1 VTDTNVLKLVQP
13 GTFSD
18 LLTDVLRSGA
28 HALLA
33 QAVEAEVAS
42 FLAANAHLRTE
53 DGRQRLVRHGHLPE
67 RRVATGIGAVTVR
80 QPRVRD
86 RGQPGEPP
94 IRFSPAILPPYARRT
109 KSLEVLI
116 PILHLKGVST
126 GDFEEALMALV
137 GTDAGGL
144 SASTIARLKEIW
156 AEEHARWQQRDLS
169 AKRYVYL
176 WADGVYFQA
185 RLEDDAQCILVIIG
199 ATPGGKKELVG
210 LADGVRES
218 ALSWKELLLDLK
230 RRGLDVAPELAI
242 ADGALGFWKALG
254 EVWGKTRE
262 QRCWVHKTANVLNK
276 LPKSIQ
282 RKAKIALQNIW
293 MADTKAAAKAAFDHF
308 AEVYGAKYD
317 KAVACLTK
325 DRSALLA
332 FYDFPAEHWKH
343 LRSTNP
349 IESTFATVRHR
360 TTRSKGCLSNK
371 TALAM
376 VYKLTDAAQKSW
388 RRLDGPNQLP
398 KLIQGVKFT
407 DGVEV
412 ISPQTQA
419 AA

>member
-42 FLAANAHLRTE
+42 FLAANAHLQTE

-282 RKAKIALQNIW
+282 RNAKIALQ
-293 MADTKAAAKAAFDHF
+293 MH
-308 AEVYGAKYD
+308 
-317 KAVACLTK
+317 
-325 DRSALLA
+325 
-332 FYDFPAEHWKH
+332 
-343 LRSTNP
+343 
-349 IESTFATVRHR
+349 
-360 TTRSKGCLSNK
+360 
-371 TALAM
+371 
-376 VYKLTDAAQKSW
+376 
-388 RRLDGPNQLP
+388 
-398 KLIQGVKFT
+398 
-407 DGVEV
+407 
-412 ISPQTQA
+412 
-419 AA
+419 